1 MSSPQKTLLTGNQA
15 VARGFW
21 EAGGL
26 VAASYPGSPTVE
38 VLESLH
44 QYPEIESAFSTNE
57 KVALEVAIGAS
68 LAGVRALASMK
79 HVGVNIAADPLMTF
93 TQTPTRGGF
102 VLISGD
108 DPGMNSSQNEQ
119 DNRNFACF
127 ANMAVLVPSNSQEAK
142 DYTRMA
148 LEISEV
154 YRLPVM
160 VQITSRVCHG
170 RCPVV
175 LGEREEHLGTPFPRE
190 VPNYAMI
197 PPNTFDKQYHMKER
211 LEKLAEGPE
220 MEKLMQLEE
229 TPNAATLLITSGLP
243 HHNLKEL
250 ENLNQPVSIL
260 KLGMPFPLP
269 QIKLQALAAQYEKVI
284 VVEEMTP
291 FIENQLKVM
300 GIACE
305 GKSLFPFTGELH
317 TETIEAGL
325 KKAGLVTESAYQST
339 GLKEVNPAES
349 DASKEGDVARQGTV
363 SEEAVGQGIQVPPRP
378 PLFCAGCP
386 HRPVFDILKKSKV
399 MVNNDIGCYS
409 MGLFSP
415 FEASHSLISMGA
427 TLGISKGMLKANRQA
442 GRPIPLVSVIGD
454 GTFFHSGMPGM
465 VDLLT
470 GLEPEDNL
478 TILLLDNGTTAMTGG
493 QANAATGKRSEE
505 TPRPF
510 VDIPQLL
517 KAMGVRDVQ
526 VVDQFRYKEASEA
539 INKAIK
545 TPGLSV
551 IITTRPCALHFRIKN
566 PIYQVDPAICIG
578 CRTCIKTNCPPLRMK
593 AYEGYEKLKSSIDP
607 TMCVGCSICAQVCP
621 VNAISRPVDR
631 KKADDKKDVEKEES
645 R

>member
-44 QYPEIESAFSTNE
+44 QYPEIEAAFSTNE

-119 DNRNFACF
+119 DNRQFARF
-127 ANMAVLVPSNSQEAK
+127 ANMAVLVPANSQEAK

-148 LEISEV
+148 LAISET
-154 YRLPVM
+154 YHLPVM

-175 LGEREEHLGTPFPRE
+175 LGDRKEHLGTPFPRE

-211 LEKLAEGPE
+211 LEKLAAGPE
-220 MEKLMQLEE
+220 MEALMQLEE
-229 TPNAATLLITSGLP
+229 VSGATTLLITSGLP

-260 KLGMPFPLP
+260 KLGMAFPLP
-269 QIKLQALAAQYEKVI
+269 EEKLKALTSRYEKVI

-291 FIENQLKVM
+291 FIEHQLKVM
-300 GIACE
+300 GVACQ

-325 KKAGLVTESAYQST
+325 MKAGLVTQPVYQPS
-339 GLKEVNPAES
+339 GQPDANQPER
-349 DASKEGDVARQGTV
+349 DASSKTTAA
-363 SEEAVGQGIQVPPRP
+363 EEVTGQAAKVPPRP

-409 MGLFSP
+409 MGLFPP

-427 TLGISKGMLKANRQA
+427 TLGISKGMLKANRLA

-493 QANAATGKRSEE
+493 QANAATGGRSEAASQ
-505 TPRPF
+505 PY
-510 VDIPQLL
+510 VDIPQVL
-517 KAMGVRDVQ
+517 KAMGIKDVQ
-526 VVDQFRYKEASEA
+526 VVDQFRYKEASAA
-539 INKAIK
+539 INQAIK

-551 IITTRPCALHFRIKN
+551 IITTRPCALHFKIKN
-566 PIYQVDPAICIG
+566 PIYQVDPSICIG

-593 AYEGYEKLKSSIDP
+593 AYEGYDKLKSSIDP

-631 KKADDKKDVEKEES
+631 KKAANKKAVEKEET